1 MELLIIGATGTTGRE
16 VVKQALSLGHRVT
29 AFSRNPEPLR
39 QIRHHNLQLMSGD
52 VMDAISVEKAVR
64 GKDAVL
70 STLGA
75 GRKGTIRSEG
85 TRHVIEAMQKNKVR
99 RFICQTT
106 LGAGDSRVHL
116 NFFWKHIMFG
126 MMLREA
132 YRDHEVQERY
142 IMNSNLDWTIV
153 RPAALTDGPA
163 TGQYRHGFG
172 QEERGLKLKVSR
184 QDVALFMLMQL
195 SSEQYVH
202 QAPGLSY

>member
-126 MMLREA
+126 LMLREA

-172 QEERGLKLKVSR
+172 EEERGLKLKVSR

>member
-85 TRHVIEAMQKNKVR
+85 TRHIIEAMQKNKVR

-126 MMLREA
+126 LMLREA
-132 YRDHEVQERY
+132 YRDHEIQERY

-172 QEERGLKLKVSR
+172 EEERGLRLKVSR

>member
-1 MELLIIGATGTTGRE
+1 MELLVIGATGTTGRE

-39 QIRHHNLQLMSGD
+39 HIRHHHLQLMSGD
-52 VMDAISVEKAVR
+52 VMDAFSVEKAVR

-75 GRKGTIRSEG
+75 GRKGMIRSEG
-85 TRHVIEAMQKNKVR
+85 TRHIIGAMQKNKVR

-126 MMLREA
+126 LLLREA

-142 IMNSNLDWTIV
+142 IMESNLDWTIV

-172 QEERGLKLKVSR
+172 KKESGLKLKVSR

-195 SSEQYVH
+195 SLEQYVH

>member
-1 MELLIIGATGTTGRE
+1 
-16 VVKQALSLGHRVT
+16 
-29 AFSRNPEPLR
+29 
-39 QIRHHNLQLMSGD
+39 
-52 VMDAISVEKAVR
+52 
-64 GKDAVL
+64 
-70 STLGA
+70 
-75 GRKGTIRSEG
+75 
-85 TRHVIEAMQKNKVR
+85 
-99 RFICQTT
+99 
-106 LGAGDSRVHL
+106 
-116 NFFWKHIMFG
+116 
-126 MMLREA
+126 MLREA

-172 QEERGLKLKVSR
+172 EEERGLKLKVSR

>member
-126 MMLREA
+126 LMLREA
-132 YRDHEVQERY
+132 YRDHEIQERY

-172 QEERGLKLKVSR
+172 EEERGLRLKVSR

>member
-52 VMDAISVEKAVR
+52 VMDALSVEKAVR

-126 MMLREA
+126 LMLREA

-172 QEERGLKLKVSR
+172 EEERGLKLKVSR

>member
-1 MELLIIGATGTTGRE
+1 MELQIIGATGTTGRE

-126 MMLREA
+126 LMLREA

-172 QEERGLKLKVSR
+172 EEERGLKLKVSR

>member
-52 VMDAISVEKAVR
+52 VMDALSVEKAVR

-116 NFFWKHIMFG
+116 NFFWKHVMFG
-126 MMLREA
+126 LMLREA
-132 YRDHEVQERY
+132 YHDHEVQERY

-172 QEERGLKLKVSR
+172 EEERGLKLKVSR

>member
-52 VMDAISVEKAVR
+52 VMDALSVEKAVR

-75 GRKGTIRSEG
+75 GRKGMIRSEG
-85 TRHVIEAMQKNKVR
+85 TRHVIQAMQKNKVR

-126 MMLREA
+126 LMLREA

-142 IMNSNLDWTIV
+142 IMNSNLEWTIV

-172 QEERGLKLKVSR
+172 EEERGLRLKVSR

>member
-126 MMLREA
+126 LMLREA

-172 QEERGLKLKVSR
+172 EEERVLKLKVSR

>member
-1 MELLIIGATGTTGRE
+1 MELLVIGATGTTGRE

-52 VMDAISVEKAVR
+52 VMDALSVEKAVR

-126 MMLREA
+126 LMLREA

-172 QEERGLKLKVSR
+172 EEERGLKLKVSR
-184 QDVALFMLMQL
+184 KDVALFMLMQL